1 MRAILLGQDRYR
13 RRYMALPHLGAVLVE
28 GPEDLLSESKAAST
42 LHLYLVH
49 TAAEFSKTEI
59 GRSTAGSVL
68 VAKLHGFRNDD
79 VIIHGRL
86 LIGCFL
92 PRLPEV

>member
-49 TAAEFSKTEI
+49 TAAEFSKQKLENRCWLCFI
-59 GRSTAGSVL
+59 CKTA
-68 VAKLHGFRNDD
+68 
-79 VIIHGRL
+79 RL
-86 LIGCFL
+86 QK
-92 PRLPEV
+92 R